1 MAFFEKA
8 KLVEYSLSI
17 PPLAL
22 AFAFNPETITRNRTI
37 TVKTGGSPATRGGYD
52 FRTPLESQRA
62 AQGVEMQPESL
73 QFDVLIDATDALEAG
88 NPIAQQFGIQPQLD
102 TLRSM
107 IEPKTQGPAG
117 LKVLASLQ
125 LGEARAFQMHETPS
139 VLLLIWGFGVL
150 PVFLTG
156 VTQKEVMHLRNL
168 FPIRAEVQL
177 NMQVI
182 ESNNP
187 FFLANSIR
195 QTAMSA
201 LNMAEGFGTG
211 GGG

>member
-22 AFAFNPETITRNRTI
+22 AFAFNPQTITRNRTI
-37 TVKTGGSPATRGGYD
+37 NVKTGGSPASRGGYD

-62 AQGVEMQPESL
+62 AQGVELQPETL
-73 QFDVLIDATDALEAG
+73 QLDILMDATDALEAG

-107 IEPKTQGPAG
+107 VEPKTQGPAG
-117 LKVLASLQ
+117 LQTLASLQ
-125 LGEARAFQMHETPS
+125 LGGERAFQMHESAS

-156 VTQKEVMHLRNL
+156 VTQKEVMHFRTL

-182 ESNNP
+182 ESDNP
-187 FFLANSIR
+187 FFLADKIR
-195 QTAMSA
+195 QAGMAA
-201 LNMAEGFGTG
+201 LNMAQGFGTG